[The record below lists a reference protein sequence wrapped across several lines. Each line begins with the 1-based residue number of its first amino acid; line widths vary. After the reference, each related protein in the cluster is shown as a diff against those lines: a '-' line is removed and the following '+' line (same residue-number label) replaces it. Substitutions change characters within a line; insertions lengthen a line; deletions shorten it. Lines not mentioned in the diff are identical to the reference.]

1 MFTNRPFSFPLTN
14 KNQIPWSKLGWIVGA
29 SLGLALLW
37 WYRQPV
43 GAFLAFLQDR
53 GAVTLYL
60 HQLGVVGP
68 LVLAF
73 LLALQVVL
81 GSISGQILLISAGYV
96 YGFWPAFWLNLLT
109 IVGTSQLV
117 FGLARWWG
125 RPLVTRVVP
134 AAILNKWMPLAERK
148 GMGFF
153 CLAFM
158 TPIVPG
164 DFLNYVAGL
173 TPLSG
178 WRFAVANVCG
188 RVPSTLLFTLIGSTG
203 MQLTPTLL
211 AGLLV
216 VGLLALMAWAWFVGR
231 QSLSTP

>member
-14 KNQIPWSKLGWIVGA
+14 KNQISSRLGWIVGA
-29 SLGLALLW
+29 SLGLVLLW
-37 WYRQPV
+37 RYRQPV

-53 GAVTLYL
+53 EAVTVYL
-60 HQLGVVGP
+60 HQLGAVGP

-125 RPLVTRVVP
+125 RPLVTRAVP
-134 AAILNKWMPLAERK
+134 AAILNKWMPLAEQK

-188 RVPSTLLFTLIGSTG
+188 RVPSTLIGATG
-203 MQLTPTLL
+203 VQLTLPLITSFL
-211 AGLLV
+211 A
-216 VGLLALMAWAWFVGR
+216 VGLLAIGTWVWFVKR
-231 QSLSTP
+231 